1 MNRKYNDQQ
10 IIELHQQGLSDAE
23 IAAIIGCTPNQMAN
37 KRKSLGLSP
46 NNKKKSYNL
55 TNQEM
60 AIVLGTMLGDACIR
74 YVHNKCTAPNLNFSH
89 CTQQKEYFLCKKD
102 VLINLMSSYNV
113 YKKKDCFNP
122 GEYKETYQYTGKNL
136 DCLIPLR
143 NAFYPNGIKI
153 IPMDYIKQY
162 FTEESIYYWF
172 MDDGC
177 FDKTHNTYK
186 ISTDCFD
193 KENLKEF
200 VKFLK
205 EKFDLDFIIHT
216 NNELYLRHKCN
227 DNFTQILNKYNRC
240 ETMNYK
246 IMSSHKTP
254 LNEGTPDVDNLVLNP
269 LEIEE
274 NA

>member
-1 MNRKYNDQQ
+1 
-10 IIELHQQGLSDAE
+10 
-23 IAAIIGCTPNQMAN
+23 
-37 KRKSLGLSP
+37 
-46 NNKKKSYNL
+46 
-55 TNQEM
+55 
-60 AIVLGTMLGDACIR
+60 
-74 YVHNKCTAPNLNFSH
+74 
-89 CTQQKEYFLCKKD
+89 
-102 VLINLMSSYNV
+102 
-113 YKKKDCFNP
+113 
-122 GEYKETYQYTGKNL
+122 
-136 DCLIPLR
+136 
-143 NAFYPNGIKI
+143 
-153 IPMDYIKQY
+153 
-162 FTEESIYYWF
+162 

-177 FDKTHNTYK
+177 FDKKHNTYK

-205 EKFDLDFIIHT
+205 EKFDLGFIIHT
-216 NNELYLRHKCN
+216 NNELYLRHKYN
-227 DNFTQILNKYNRC
+227 DNFTQILDKYNRC